1 MVMVKNEETR
11 TLPKGNKRELKEL
24 KKRIA
29 KLPEITIE
37 PPE

>member
-1 MVMVKNEETR
+1 MVMVKNYEETR
-11 TLPKGNKRELKEL
+11 TFPKRGKEELEEL

-37 PPE
+37 PE

>member
-1 MVMVKNEETR
+1 MVKKYEETR
-11 TLPKGNKRELKEL
+11 TFPLREDPEEL

>member
-1 MVMVKNEETR
+1 MVRDKTETIE
-11 TLPKGNKRELKEL
+11 KRDEKKEL
-24 KKRIA
+24 EGLRKRIA